1 MSVVEASMNI
11 LEPSITPT
19 LKKRKRKMTYKEMM
33 KNAMTC
39 NISEEEDTKNH
50 EQKLANSLG
59 GGQFKKID
67 KI

>member
-1 MSVVEASMNI
+1 MSVVEASTNV
-11 LEPSITPT
+11 LEHSIAPVM
-19 LKKRKRKMTYKEMM
+19 KKRKRKITYKEMM

-39 NISEEEDTKNH
+39 ERTDEELSKSH
-50 EQKLANSLG
+50 EEKLANSLG